1 MTDSQQPLIQHLIEL
16 RSRLLRA
23 LTVVGGVFLALFYFA
38 NDIYHFVARPLLNS
52 LPSGASMIATD
63 VATPFFIPMKL
74 TLFVALLLAIPY
86 VLYQLWAFIAPGLY
100 RHERRLVLP
109 LVVSSALL
117 FYAGMAFAYFAV
129 FPVIFGFF
137 SATAPE
143 GVMVATDIA
152 NYLDFVLALFFAF
165 GLAFEIPVAVVLLCW
180 SGVTTPESLAAKRPY
195 FVVIAF
201 VVGMLLTPP
210 DVLSQTML
218 ALPVCLLFEAG
229 IQLGRLYS
237 RAKRDDG
244 AGSRS

>member
-1 MTDSQQPLIQHLIEL
+1 MTESQQPLIQHLIEL

-23 LTVVGGVFLALFYFA
+23 FAAVGLVFLALFYFA
-38 NDIYHFVARPLLNS
+38 NDIYHFVARPLLDS
-52 LPSGASMIATD
+52 LPHGASMIATD

-137 SATAPE
+137 AATAPE
-143 GVMVATDIA
+143 GVTVATDIA
-152 NYLDFVLALFFAF
+152 SYLDFVLALFFAF

-180 SGVTTPESLAAKRPY
+180 SGVTTPASLAAKRPY
-195 FVVIAF
+195 FIVLAF
-201 VVGMLLTPP
+201 VIGMVLTPP
-210 DVLSQTML
+210 DVLSQTLL
-218 ALPVCLLFEAG
+218 AVPICLLFEVG
-229 IQLGRLYS
+229 ILLGRLYS
-237 RAKRDDG
+237 RQVPQDDT
-244 AGSRS
+244 GSQP